1 MFLSSKMLS
10 LSDNGHVVFRHQIW
24 NVTVISA
31 SDNLISIF
39 CQGYCI
45 PLWFTSDAE
54 EVKIAAKF
62 VVYFQLLTG
71 VSLTQNSDCW
81 GAACVMVHLLT
92 GHQIWYNHRHDTRES
107 LWDKVKLVML
117 HGQSVSVPYDQ
128 YKKTSLWDYSL
139 DKYCITFSSFYPLLY
154 YCFYSV
160 KKLQYCGKSKVCL
173 SMTLKIECSLLDCLI
188 SGEIWLL
195 SI

>member
-10 LSDNGHVVFRHQIW
+10 LSDNSHVVFRHQIW

-31 SDNLISIF
+31 SNNLISIF

-54 EVKIAAKF
+54 EVKIAAQF

-107 LWDKVKLVML
+107 LWDKVKLVIL

-128 YKKTSLWDYSL
+128 YKKTSLWDYSI

-173 SMTLKIECSLLDCLI
+173 SMTLKIESVLYLI
-188 SGEIWLL
+188 V
-195 SI
+195 

>member
-1 MFLSSKMLS
+1 MAMLFLDIK
-10 LSDNGHVVFRHQIW
+10 
-24 NVTVISA
+24 
-31 SDNLISIF
+31 

-54 EVKIAAKF
+54 EVKIAALQF

-107 LWDKVKLVML
+107 LWDKVKLVIL

-128 YKKTSLWDYSL
+128 YKKTSHLG
-139 DKYCITFSSFYPLLY
+139 LLNR
-154 YCFYSV
+154 
-160 KKLQYCGKSKVCL
+160 
-173 SMTLKIECSLLDCLI
+173 
-188 SGEIWLL
+188 
-195 SI
+195 

>member
-31 SDNLISIF
+31 SDNLISII

-107 LWDKVKLVML
+107 LWDKVKLVIL

-128 YKKTSLWDYSL
+128 YKKTSHLGLLNRLILYHIFIFL
-139 DKYCITFSSFYPLLY
+139 PITILL
-154 YCFYSV
+154 F
-160 KKLQYCGKSKVCL
+160 LQC
-173 SMTLKIECSLLDCLI
+173 
-188 SGEIWLL
+188 
-195 SI
+195 